1 MNLIDDL
8 KIRFGNGDVLTRII
22 LINIAVF
29 LVINFG
35 KLFAWTGII
44 DPSTIALLVNKISF
58 AIYLP
63 KLITQPWGVFTYMFV
78 HEGLGHIF
86 WNMIV
91 LYWVGQLIMEYIG
104 AKKLVNI
111 YLLGGLFSII
121 FMAIILNGM
130 QWIYSSMDRS
140 FTLVT
145 PFSFALGA
153 SGSINACLVAI
164 ATLIPEYTISLILIG
179 PVRLKYIAVVVV
191 ILSLINI
198 PNGNAGG
205 EIAHIGG
212 ALFGFI
218 YTRQLQSGNDLG
230 GWLTKL
236 IDRFSKP
243 GRSNLKIVYNRSN
256 VSEKH
261 SRGNKYDEETID
273 RILDKI
279 SKSGYNSLSKEEKE
293 ILFNASDKKN
303 K

>member
-29 LVINFG
+29 LVINVG
-35 KLFAWTGII
+35 KLIAWIGII
-44 DPSTIALLVNKISF
+44 DPATITMLVNKISF

-63 KLITQPWGVFTYMFV
+63 KLITQPWGILTYMFV
-78 HEGLGHIF
+78 HEGLGHLF

-111 YLLGGLFSII
+111 YLLGGLFAII
-121 FMAIILNGM
+121 FMSAILNGM
-130 QWIYSSMDRS
+130 QWIYHSIGKPID
-140 FTLVT
+140 LIT
-145 PFSFALGA
+145 PYSFALGA

-164 ATLIPEYTISLILIG
+164 ATLIPEYTIYLVLIG
-179 PVRLKYIAVVVV
+179 PVRLKYLAIVVV

-212 ALFGFI
+212 ALFGLI
-218 YTRQLQSGNDLG
+218 YTKQLQNGNDLG
-230 GWLTKL
+230 AWLTKL
-236 IDRFSKP
+236 IERFSKP
-243 GRSNLKIVYNRSN
+243 GRKKLKVAYKRNAP
-256 VSEKH
+256 EKN
-261 SRGNKYDEETID
+261 SQNNKYDEATID
-273 RILDKI
+273 KILDKI

-303 K
+303 I

>member
-35 KLFAWTGII
+35 KLFAWIGVIE
-44 DPSTIALLVNKISF
+44 PSSISMLVNKISF

-63 KLITQPWGVFTYMFV
+63 KLITQPWGILTYMFV

-91 LYWVGQLIMEYIG
+91 FYWVGQLILEYIG
-104 AKKLVNI
+104 AKKLLSI
-111 YLLGGLFSII
+111 YLLGGFFAIV
-121 FMAIILNGM
+121 FMSIILNSM
-130 QWIYSSMDRS
+130 QWIYSATGKPVD
-140 FTLVT
+140 LIH
-145 PFSFALGA
+145 PFSYALGA

-164 ATLIPEYTISLILIG
+164 ATLIPEYSISLILIG

-212 ALFGFI
+212 ALFGYL
-218 YTRQLQSGNDLG
+218 YTRQLQNGNDLG

-236 IDRFSKP
+236 IERFYNPSRNK
-243 GRSNLKIVYNRSN
+243 LKVAYKRTNATTKFNQGS
-256 VSEKH
+256 
-261 SRGNKYDEETID
+261 KYDEATID

-279 SKSGYNSLSKEEKE
+279 SKSGYNSLSKEEKD
-293 ILFNASDKKN
+293 ILFNASDKKS
-303 K
+303 

>member
-35 KLFAWTGII
+35 KLFAWIGII
-44 DPSTIALLVNKISF
+44 DPATITMLVNKISF

-63 KLITQPWGVFTYMFV
+63 KLITQPWGIFTYMFV

-104 AKKLVNI
+104 AKKLINI

-121 FMAIILNGM
+121 FMSVILNGM
-130 QWIYSSMDRS
+130 QWIYHTIGKPID
-140 FTLVT
+140 LIT
-145 PFSFALGA
+145 PYSFALGA

-164 ATLIPEYTISLILIG
+164 ATLIPEYTIYLILIG
-179 PVRLKYIAVVVV
+179 PVRLKYLAIVVV

-218 YTRQLQSGNDLG
+218 YTRQLQNGNDLG

-236 IDRFSKP
+236 IERLSKP
-243 GRSNLKIVYNRSN
+243 GSSKLKVVYKRNAP
-256 VSEKH
+256 EKN
-261 SRGNKYDEETID
+261 SQSNKYDEATID

-303 K
+303 I